1 MQSFLEKTF
10 YNNTVLEWIIAV
22 GIAIAFLV
30 LVKLIQVV
38 VLARLRKLTERTE
51 TNIDDIIIG
60 TFSKTYSFLVI
71 LVGLSIAAFYLQL
84 PPKVMSIVRIV
95 VTVAI
100 ALQVALWLNAMIG
113 AYLGYLNKKKREQDP
128 ASVSI
133 FGALS
138 FFARVAL
145 WSIILLIALDNL
157 GIDITTLIAGL
168 GIGGIAIALA
178 AQNILSD
185 VFNSVVILIDKPFEV
200 GDFIIVGDMLGTVE
214 KIGIK
219 TTRVRSLFGE
229 QLVFTNSDLI
239 GSRIKNYKRMAERR
253 ITFQIGVIYQ
263 TTADHVEKIPG
274 MIKEIIQSI
283 DKTRF
288 DRSHFKGY
296 GDSSLDFETVYY
308 VLTGDYNIYMDIQQE
323 INLKLFRKFGQE
335 GIEFAY
341 PTRTLFIESEVKA
354 VDVKSGENSQQSE

>member
-1 MQSFLEKTF
+1 MQSFLESSF
-10 YNNTVLEWIIAV
+10 YHNTVLQWIIAV
-22 GIAIAFLV
+22 GIALGFLL
-30 LVKLIQVV
+30 LVKLIQVI
-38 VLARLRKLTERTE
+38 VLARLKKLTERTQ
-51 TNIDDIIIG
+51 TNIDDIILG
-60 TFSKTYSFLVI
+60 TFSKTHTFLVI
-71 LVGLSIAAFYLQL
+71 LVGLAIAAFYLQL
-84 PPKVMSIVRIV
+84 PPEVMSIVHVV
-95 VTVAI
+95 VTVAV

-113 AYLGYLNKKKREQDP
+113 AYLSYLHKKKKEEDP

-138 FFARVAL
+138 FFARVVL
-145 WSIILLIALDNL
+145 WSVILLIALDNL

-185 VFNSVVILIDKPFEV
+185 IFNSVVILIDKPFEV

-263 TTADHVEKIPG
+263 TTADQLEEIPG
-274 MIKEIIQSI
+274 MIREIIQSI

-296 GDSSLDFETVYY
+296 GGSSLDFETVYY
-308 VLTGDYNIYMDIQQE
+308 VLTGDYNIFMDIQQE
-323 INLKLFRKFGQE
+323 INLKLFRRCEQE

-341 PTRTLFIESEVKA
+341 PTQTLFIESEVNTA
-354 VDVKSGENSQQSE
+354 RVKTGEEGQQ

>member
-1 MQSFLEKTF
+1 MHSFLDNTF
-10 YNNTVLEWIIAV
+10 YHNTVLQWIIAA
-22 GIAIAFLV
+22 GIAIGFYLI
-30 LVKLIQVV
+30 VKLIQIV
-38 VLARLRKLTERTE
+38 VLGRLKKLTERTG
-51 TNIDDIIIG
+51 TNVDDIIIG

-71 LVGLSIAAFYLQL
+71 LIGLAIAAFYLQL
-84 PPKVMSIVRIV
+84 PAKVMSVVHVV
-95 VTVAI
+95 VTIVI
-100 ALQVALWLNAMIG
+100 ALQVALWLNALIG
-113 AYLGYLNKKKREQDP
+113 AYLGYLHKRRKEQDP
-128 ASVSI
+128 ASVSV
-133 FGALS
+133 FGVLS
-138 FFARVAL
+138 FFARVVL

-178 AQNILSD
+178 AQNILKD

-239 GSRIKNYKRMAERR
+239 DARIKNYKRMAERR

-263 TTADHVEKIPG
+263 TTADQLEKIPG

-341 PTRTLFIESEVKA
+341 PTRTLFIESEVTTAQAKP
-354 VDVKSGENSQQSE
+354 GENSQQSE